1 MTEAAARR
9 TRSARQPSTRAT
21 AADRRWNLIVLSL
34 ATVVL
39 AGTTLVARDLLASLE
54 VSIFRA
60 VNDLPQGLYT
70 VVWPF
75 MQFGTF
81 ITIPVLVGGSRSGG
95 SDSSRRSTRG
105 SRTASAT
112 RPDTPPLR
120 RR

>member
-1 MTEAAARR
+1 MTEAAARH
-9 TRSARQPSTRAT
+9 TRSVRQPSTDAS
-21 AADRRWNLIVLSL
+21 AAYRRWNLIVLSV

-60 VNDLPQGLYT
+60 VNDLPQGFYT

-81 ITIPVLVGGSRSGG
+81 ITIPVLAVIALRSSGSALPLPSRSPALAC
-95 SDSSRRSTRG
+95 T
-105 SRTASAT
+105 
-112 RPDTPPLR
+112 
-120 RR
+120 